1 MFSGLWPYLPF
12 LLIIIGEPKVCCA
25 NLKPKIKK
33 TPIPKCSDN
42 VGKECLPI
50 HKCGLDSTI
59 LTSSATSNLINI
71 TENGIVDL
79 DAQANLCEV
88 DNEVCCTKKKQQP
101 PIVNRAKPYYPK
113 CGQRNILGSGVRVIN
128 PCNGKETTQFGE
140 WPHACIVYKKTPGKR
155 DSIEFLGGASLIAPG
170 MVITA
175 SHKLMDLSNTFEK

>member
-1 MFSGLWPYLPF
+1 MPF
-12 LLIIIGEPKVCCA
+12 LLIIIGELQVCCA
-25 NLKPKIKK
+25 NRKPTITN
-33 TPIPKCSDN
+33 TPIPKCTDN

-59 LTSSATSNLINI
+59 LTSSATSSLINI

-101 PIVNRAKPYYPK
+101 PNVNRLKPPYYPK
-113 CGQRNILGSGVRVIN
+113 CGQRNILGHGVRITN
-128 PCNGKETTQFGE
+128 PRNGKETTQFGE
-140 WPHACIVYKKTPGKR
+140 WPHACILYKKTPGKR

-170 MVITA
+170 IVITA
-175 SHKLMDLSNTFEK
+175 THKLLDFSDTNPK